1 MKTRIPL
8 LAVCLA
14 GACSAALAGE
24 YGNVIASTPVMAQ
37 VLVPQQAR
45 QNVTQVSPPE
55 TSGGGAVAGAL
66 IGGLA
71 GNAIGGGAG
80 RALATGL
87 GVVAGAI
94 TGNNIEAANTPPRL
108 SSGVVCQNA
117 SRSENRVIGYD
128 VTYEYQ
134 GQRYQ
139 ARVPQDPGARI
150 AVNVSAADAM
160 PAQAAPQD
168 QPLLPALP
176 VAVPATSTVYVTTPV
191 LAPDFGWYAP
201 YGYYGYA
208 GFGRPAIA
216 FAPHFGGGFHHGRR
230 F

>member
-1 MKTRIPL
+1 MKTRTPL

-14 GACSAALAGE
+14 SICSAALATE
-24 YGNVIASTPVMAQ
+24 YGNVISSTPVVAQ
-37 VLVPQQAR
+37 VTIPQQSC

-55 TSGGGAVAGAL
+55 TTGGGAVAGAL

-94 TGNNIEAANTPPRL
+94 TGNNIETTNTPPRQ
-108 SSGVVCQNA
+108 SSSVVCQNA
-117 SRSENRVIGYD
+117 SRIENRVIGYD
-128 VTYEYQ
+128 VSYDYQ

-139 ARVPQDPGARI
+139 ARVPQDPGEHI
-150 AVNVSAADAM
+150 AINVSAADAM
-160 PAQAAPQD
+160 PAQAQD
-168 QPLLPALP
+168 ASLLPSLP
-176 VAVPATSTVYVTTPV
+176 VANPVSSTVYVSTPV

-208 GFGRPAIA
+208 SFGRPAISIGA
-216 FAPHFGGGFHHGRR
+216 HFGGGFHHGRR